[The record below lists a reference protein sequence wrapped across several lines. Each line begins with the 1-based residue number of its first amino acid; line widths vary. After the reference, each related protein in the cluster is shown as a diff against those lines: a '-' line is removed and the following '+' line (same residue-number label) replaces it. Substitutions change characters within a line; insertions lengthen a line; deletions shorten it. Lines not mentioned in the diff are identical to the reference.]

1 MHTFLGRNSKV
12 MDMEIEIKMA
22 KLEHEEAVLHAR
34 KLELKKQTLEAK
46 QTLQKLEVESDKI
59 HARISETRNNMTIL
73 MQQGE

>member
-1 MHTFLGRNSKV
+1 